1 MQNNG
6 TRTEGAKV
14 GMWERVRCCYD
25 TSTTQNM
32 KSQCYQDWSWNGWQ
46 SVIYRDTAL
55 MIIKLFI
62 TLISYTSGF
71 DLLLVSVSNQDWWV
85 QTEMRDRSCCCMFLG
100 WMSWGRETGGCWSDW
115 GVAENIMLM
124 MMVTYIEE

>member
-6 TRTEGAKV
+6 TKTEGV
-14 GMWERVRCCYD
+14 CVCVCERERWWYD

-32 KSQCYQDWSWNGWQ
+32 SATRTDPEMDGR
-46 SVIYRDTAL
+46 VLYRDTAL

-85 QTEMRDRSCCCMFLG
+85 QTEMGGRSCSWMLG
-100 WMSWGRETGGCWSDW
+100 VGNEGGCWSDW
-115 GVAENIMLM
+115 GVAETIML